1 MQENSIK
8 RNSQHNKEKD
18 KKKKKKKKKIK
29 KKGAHTNILR
39 QRDSKSE
46 KKIFQIK
53 YTLTFIYIS

>member
-18 KKKKKKKKKIK
+18 KKRNNKKKIK

-53 YTLTFIYIS
+53 

>member
-18 KKKKKKKKKIK
+18 KKKMIKKKIK

>member
-18 KKKKKKKKKIK
+18 KKKIIKKIK